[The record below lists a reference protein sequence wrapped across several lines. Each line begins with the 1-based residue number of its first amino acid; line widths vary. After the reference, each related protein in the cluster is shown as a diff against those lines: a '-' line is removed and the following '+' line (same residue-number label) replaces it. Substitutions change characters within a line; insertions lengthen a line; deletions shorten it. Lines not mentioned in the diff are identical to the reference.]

1 MELNSE
7 PFKMFVFNMDS

>member
-7 PFKMFVFNMDS
+7 PFKMLVFNMDS